1 MRSASLVVLGACVSV
16 ALGAFCHS
24 KPNPDAQPNQNPVWT
39 GTPVL
44 NRTVPNGKAFIAG
57 PSDAPFWILHVYG
70 TPYEMGYAH
79 GQMMQAEARAMVAET
94 WEYFE
99 EQVEQ
104 ELNGIPTWLAQDVSD
119 FGLEVALDLTYEW
132 TKNFTGDYFF
142 EELQGLAD
150 GAGVDFQTILRIHMI
165 GELTQG
171 DCSMYGAW
179 GKATASTGKTFQL
192 RALDWDVDGP
202 FKNYAAVVV
211 YHPNSGNGH
220 AFANVGFIGWVGALT
235 GQSSAQMGISEIG
248 VAFPDASFGAESRIG
263 VPFTFL
269 LRDILQFDNTYQDA
283 ITRITNATRTC
294 DLILGAGDGKASTF
308 RAFQYSHSVATVIAD
323 YNLIPVNDTWHP
335 KIPNVVYFGM
345 DWDCPS
351 YNQALAERI
360 NFYYG
365 NITAENTIYGITSI
379 VQTGDVHIG
388 IYDLTDNIMYV
399 SFAAAV
405 NQTGPPMAYDRQ
417 FTQLPLKTLFAEPAP
432 STQPNAPVVVSLE

>member
-1 MRSASLVVLGACVSV
+1 
-16 ALGAFCHS
+16 
-24 KPNPDAQPNQNPVWT
+24 
-39 GTPVL
+39 
-44 NRTVPNGKAFIAG
+44 
-57 PSDAPFWILHVYG
+57 
-70 TPYEMGYAH
+70 
-79 GQMMQAEARAMVAET
+79 MVAET
-94 WEYFE
+94 WQYFE

-119 FGLEVALDLTYEW
+119 FGLEVALDLTIQW

-142 EELQGLAD
+142 QELQGLAD
-150 GAGVDFQTILRIHMI
+150 GAGLDYQTILRIHMI

-211 YHPNSGNGH
+211 YHPNSDNGH

-248 VAFPDASFGAESRIG
+248 VSYPDSTFGSESRIG

-269 LRDILQFDNTYQDA
+269 LRDILQFDNSYQDA
-283 ITRITNATRTC
+283 ITRITNSTRTC
-294 DLILGAGDGKASTF
+294 DLILGAGDGKAATF
-308 RAFQYSHSVATVIAD
+308 RGFQYSHSVANVIAD

-335 KIPNVVYFGM
+335 KIPNIVYFGM

-351 YNQALAERI
+351 YNQMLASRL
-360 NFYYG
+360 NYYYG

-388 IYDLTDNIMYV
+388 IYDLTDSILYV

-417 FTQLPLKTLFAEPAP
+417 FTQLQLKTLFAEPAP
-432 STQPNAPVVVSLE
+432 STAQPQAPVVLSLE